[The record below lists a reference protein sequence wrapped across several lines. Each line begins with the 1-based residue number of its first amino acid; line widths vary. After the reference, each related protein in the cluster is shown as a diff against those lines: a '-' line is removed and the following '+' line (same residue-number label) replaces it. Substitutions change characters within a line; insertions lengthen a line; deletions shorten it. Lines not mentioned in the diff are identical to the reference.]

1 MTEQILSADI
11 LSTDSAIRELKK
23 VDHLVT
29 TDREAINAAEVALVP
44 EGYRIEDLEEF
55 HDRPRRIRQRPQL
68 QSMESLLE
76 YISKHRND
84 NSVIFFDEDRML
96 ARFVADYH
104 DMQAG
109 EPAWCDH
116 TAAYQAKLDER
127 WEAWTQHDMKPMNQ
141 IELAM
146 FIERRVKD
154 FAQPTGTEMLELAT
168 TFQLKKKVTYSK
180 GVNLANGDIEF
191 TYNSTDQG
199 NGTVHVPAEFTLGV
213 PVFKNSDFY
222 QVQAKFRYRLKD
234 EQVIFQYELMNLEDI
249 KRDAVEG
256 MLEKLRE
263 SGLTVYLGSL

>member
-1 MTEQILSADI
+1 MTELKSQVPDSAD
-11 LSTDSAIRELKK
+11 AIRELKK

-29 TDREAINAAEVALVP
+29 TSRKAINAAETALVP
-44 EGYRIEDLEEF
+44 EGYEVVDLEKF
-55 HDRPRRIRQRPQL
+55 HDRPRRIVQNPNL

-84 NSVIFFDEDRML
+84 HSVIFFDEDRMQ
-96 ARFVADYH
+96 AKFIANYH
-104 DMQAG
+104 NMAAN

-116 TAAYQAKLDER
+116 TASYQAKLDER
-127 WEAWTQHDMKPMNQ
+127 WAAWTKQDMNPMDQ

-154 FAQPTGTEMLELAT
+154 FDQPTGTEMLELAT
-168 TFQLKKKVTYSK
+168 SFQLKKKVTYSK
-180 GVNLANGDIEF
+180 GVNLGNGDIQF

-199 NGTVHVPAEFTLGV
+199 SGTVTVPEEFTLGV

-222 QVQAKFRYRLKD
+222 KVQAKFRYRLKD

-249 KRDAVEG
+249 KRDAVDG